1 MTADQTTVEI
11 FTAEETERLLA
22 WLDENLPGSGSFTMQ
37 RISTGAS
44 NEIFSL
50 SRSGQRWVLRRPPRE
65 RVSKSAHDVTREFRV
80 LSALDQSDVPH
91 PRALLL
97 YPDDDLIGAPFMVGD
112 FAEGWAPE
120 PPLPNAVA
128 EDAGAQRVLGNSY
141 VDTLAAISSV
151 DWQAVGLEG
160 FGRPDGYLARQATRW
175 RSQLER
181 YRTREI
187 SHLDEVGV
195 WIDEHRPATQRV
207 GLIHGD
213 YHLPNVLLS
222 PVTAE
227 QPQPRVT
234 AVLDWEQSTVGDV
247 LVDLGWLL
255 ALWEEPGEPSLV
267 HPGTTGMGGYP
278 GLPTRR
284 DITQRYAL
292 RTGLD
297 VSEIRFYEV
306 LAMYKLAC
314 VLEGS
319 WFRLQQ
325 GTSDSSRHHAFGH
338 LVPLLASRAFGRMQ
352 S

>member
-1 MTADQTTVEI
+1 MTADQREIEI
-11 FTAEETERLLA
+11 FTAQETENLLV
-22 WLDENLPGSGSFTMQ
+22 WLDEHLPGAGPFTMQ

-44 NEIFSL
+44 NEIFAVG
-50 SRSGQRWVLRRPPRE
+50 RSGHRWVLRRPPRE
-65 RVSKSAHDVTREFRV
+65 RVSKSAHDVAREFRV
-80 LSALDQSDVPH
+80 LSALDRTDVPH

-97 YPDDDLIGAPFMVGD
+97 YPDDELIGAPFMVGD
-112 FAEGWAPE
+112 FADGWAPE
-120 PPLPNAVA
+120 PPLPDVVA
-128 EDAGAQRVLGNSY
+128 DDTSAQRALGDSY
-141 VDTLAAISSV
+141 VDTLARISSV

-160 FGRPDGYLARQATRW
+160 FGRPEGYLERQATRW

-187 SHLDEVGV
+187 PHLDEVGV
-195 WIDEHRPATQRV
+195 WIDEHRPVTQRV

-213 YHLPNVLLS
+213 YHLPNVLLR
-222 PVTAE
+222 PVTADR
-227 QPQPRVT
+227 PQPEVT

-267 HPGTTGMGGYP
+267 HPGTVGMGAYP
-278 GLPTRR
+278 GLPTRH
-284 DITQRYAL
+284 DITERYGT

-297 VSEIRFYEV
+297 VTDVRFYEV

-325 GTSDSSRHHAFGH
+325 GTSDSSRHQAFGH
-338 LVPLLASRAFGRMQ
+338 LVPLLAARAFERMQ